1 MLRALGRRGL
11 RATLL
16 DVPGHD
22 RWSRHVTAA
31 TVPGI
36 AAATAEAVAAR
47 PAGERLVLLGH
58 STGAQAALQAAL
70 LVQERRRLDAVV
82 LAGPTVAPTQRR
94 LDLLALA
101 SAAAY
106 RRTPRASSSCCRRCC
121 GPGSG
126 C

>member
-1 MLRALGRRGL
+1 MAQ
-11 RATLL
+11 
-16 DVPGHD
+16 
-22 RWSRHVTAA
+22 
-31 TVPGI
+31 
-36 AAATAEAVAAR
+36 
-47 PAGERLVLLGH
+47 PAGERVVLLGH

-70 LVQERRRLDAVV
+70 LVQDRRRLDAVV

-101 SAAAY
+101 SA
-106 RRTPRASSSCCRRCC
+106 RRTAGTPRASSSCCRRCS